1 MVRLNFEFEFLEGG
15 RFGVINI
22 GMERTWKRS
31 WIDTNRR
38 SAINCIRKRREGVG
52 SPLRVEK
59 GTTTR
64 KMPHRAF
71 TRAGETNRMN
81 KTAGVNEQVGPSW
94 PGSPNFANGIVAL
107 S

>member
-1 MVRLNFEFEFLEGG
+1 MAAYESAALLIVFESGENG
-15 RFGVINI
+15 
-22 GMERTWKRS
+22 S
-31 WIDTNRR
+31 
-38 SAINCIRKRREGVG
+38 RE

-64 KMPHRAF
+64 KIPHRAF